1 VENKPLAQSLYH
13 DVETGEE
20 IPAKLYNVVAE
31 VLSFVYRLKQK
42 ASGV

>member
-1 VENKPLAQSLYH
+1 MAEQSNTITQVLSL
-13 DVETGEE
+13 
-20 IPAKLYNVVAE
+20 KLLNVVAE